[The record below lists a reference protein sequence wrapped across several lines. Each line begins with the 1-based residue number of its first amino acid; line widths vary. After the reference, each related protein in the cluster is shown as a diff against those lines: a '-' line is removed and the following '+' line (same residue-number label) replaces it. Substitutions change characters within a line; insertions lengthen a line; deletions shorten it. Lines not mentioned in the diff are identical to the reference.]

1 MSNIGDPIEWD
12 SEGNAVEWEC
22 LDSRC
27 RTVLGVDGR
36 TYVQTRD
43 GTYIIASAGARN
55 LTAGSFDLYNP
66 EIADNS
72 VTSAKF
78 EDNAVT
84 AGAEN
89 LTTDSFVLDG
99 PDRIWPNEEAPSEN
113 LKVGLSNNFPSTPL
127 QVVGENPKDRIGV
140 KKPNLH
146 LVPSTAIVHCAKA
159 MEDGAAKYGPYNWRE
174 NKVIASVYVS
184 AAERHLRQ
192 WFDGEDEAE
201 DSGQHHL
208 AHAMA
213 CLAIL
218 LDAQE
223 GKNLKDDR
231 PFPGETSEL
240 IKRLTKTD

>member
-1 MSNIGDPIEWD
+1 MSSIGNPIEWD
-12 SEGNAVEWEC
+12 SEGNAVAWEC

-27 RTVLGVDGR
+27 RYVFGSDGCF
-36 TYVQTRD
+36 YGQTPR
-43 GTYIIASAGARN
+43 GTYRRIQM
-55 LTAGSFDLYNP
+55 
-66 EIADNS
+66 
-72 VTSAKF
+72 
-78 EDNAVT
+78 
-84 AGAEN
+84 GAESEKEDPAN
-89 LTTDSFVLDG
+89 SFVLDN
-99 PDRIWPNEEAPSEN
+99 PEHLP
-113 LKVGLSNNFPSTPL
+113 VGLSENFPSTPL
-127 QVVGENPKDRIGV
+127 RVAGVNPKDRIGV

-223 GKNLKDDR
+223 GENLKDDR
-231 PFPGETSEL
+231 PFPGKTSEL